1 MNFELFV
8 YISYIYNIFIR
19 NIHNL
24 FFFFLFR
31 KICVPMC
38 TQGCVRG
45 TCIEPNVCRCDF
57 GYVGANCSIQC
68 QCNGHSNCAGPDR
81 LDVCLECHNNTMGPQ
96 CDKCLPLFVGN
107 PADNGQCV
115 PCLEYCN
122 GHTRICIN
130 ESMTVPVIYSSY

>member
-1 MNFELFV
+1 
-8 YISYIYNIFIR
+8 
-19 NIHNL
+19 
-24 FFFFLFR
+24 
-31 KICVPMC
+31 MC

-45 TCIEPNVCRCDF
+45 TCIEPNICHCDF

-68 QCNGHSNCAGPDR
+68 QCNGHSNCAGPDK

-96 CDKCLPLFVGN
+96 CDKCRPLFVGN

-130 ESMTVPVIYSSY
+130 ESMTVPVIYILKSIIEDKKNLIFFK

>member
-1 MNFELFV
+1 MYTIYF
-8 YISYIYNIFIR
+8 IS
-19 NIHNL
+19 
-24 FFFFLFR
+24 R

-45 TCIEPNVCRCDF
+45 TCIEPNICRCDF

-81 LDVCLECHNNTMGPQ
+81 LDDCIKCHNNTMGPQ

-130 ESMTVPVIYSSY
+130 ESMTVPVIYVSY